1 MFAGLQSHDVEE
13 TALSHNLIARVD
25 GAVNKDSDIWVVIS
39 VGQVELH
46 FCITWPVSAHNWKLY
61 GLFLLPQPSMD

>member
-25 GAVNKDSDIWVVIS
+25 GAVNKDSDI
-39 VGQVELH
+39 
-46 FCITWPVSAHNWKLY
+46 
-61 GLFLLPQPSMD
+61 